1 MVLLTSGDKE
11 LVELQLWLVQGGA
24 MPLLLH
30 LIAAPSFLVGTDLVT
45 SRQPPASP
53 YSA

>member
-1 MVLLTSGDKE
+1 MLTSGDKE

-30 LIAAPSFLVGTDLVT
+30 LIAAAAAFLAGTDLVT

>member
-30 LIAAPSFLVGTDLVT
+30 LIAAAFLAGTDLVT